1 MFQESRRLRF
11 WAYHVTGNYRGR
23 ALHLPSQLGTTQ
35 LRKRKKTYV
44 HATCRREEKTTG
56 RREKKKNSG
65 LDGKFSFGRNVGVHH
80 NVLPDCGY
88 IGVRKLVEER
98 EIGVAINARFGDGI
112 GSGFD
117 YGLGSSFGDGIRGV
131 GD

>member
-1 MFQESRRLRF
+1 MQ
-11 WAYHVTGNYRGR
+11 HVEEK
-23 ALHLPSQLGTTQ
+23 
-35 LRKRKKTYV
+35 RKRQAEGK
-44 HATCRREEKTTG
+44 R
-56 RREKKKNSG
+56 KKNSG

-117 YGLGSSFGDGIRGV
+117 YGLSSSFGDGIRGV